1 MKKFE
6 VYRYLDGNGEEVA
19 LQGGMKDSDYYL
31 GDIEANTYKEAVIKA
46 YEKYGECI
54 IRWVREDGYEG
65 RADYDVNEY
74 VYKIA
79 KNKES

>member
-46 YEKYGECI
+46 YENTENVLLGGLEKTDMKVELIMMSTNMYT
-54 IRWVREDGYEG
+54 
-65 RADYDVNEY
+65 
-74 VYKIA
+74 K
-79 KNKES
+79 

>member
-46 YEKYGECI
+46 YENTENVLLGGLEKTDMKVELIMMSTNLYT
-54 IRWVREDGYEG
+54 
-65 RADYDVNEY
+65 
-74 VYKIA
+74 K
-79 KNKES
+79 

>member
-6 VYRYLDGNGEEVA
+6 VYRYPDDNGE
-19 LQGGMKDSDYYL
+19 
-31 GDIEANTYKEAVIKA
+31 
-46 YEKYGECI
+46 
-54 IRWVREDGYEG
+54 EG